1 MMIKTAIHHANT
13 QNQELEETQDVEKLR
28 QILPE
33 PTYELSDAQKL
44 KTSILAAVQQDEM
57 SLQELKADL
66 KLLGFKEID
75 IVTAIYKL
83 NTNGFI
89 VVDRDSAVTM
99 VKCIYPFDA

>member
-1 MMIKTAIHHANT
+1 
-13 QNQELEETQDVEKLR
+13 
-28 QILPE
+28 
-33 PTYELSDAQKL
+33 
-44 KTSILAAVQQDEM
+44 M
-57 SLQELKADL
+57 SLQVLKADL